1 VKPRAG
7 KSNFDVVIVGGGPAG
22 LSAALILGRM
32 RRSVLVCDTGDPANA
47 VSHGVMGLIS
57 RDGVSPGE
65 LRTISRE
72 QIRNYPSVEFRKA
85 EVREAHREHEM
96 FSLLASNQTVTARK
110 VLLAHGLDYQL
121 PDIPGVAELWG
132 DKAFHCPYCHGW
144 EVRDQRIGVVAT
156 SEKATNQ
163 SLLMRPLSDDIVVF
177 DNGAGVLDGEAR
189 QRLDSCEVRLIEGVI
204 KAVERCGEEVRVL
217 VHGGDSLTCD
227 ALFVQTELMLRVDL
241 AEQLGAKLDNE
252 GGIEVDSAGA
262 TNVPGVRAAGDAALP
277 PQSVAA
283 ALGCGAVAAYA
294 INAELALEPFEQG
307 APLADADPG

>member
-1 VKPRAG
+1 MERRAG
-7 KSNFDVVIVGGGPAG
+7 KSDFDVVIVGGGPAG
-22 LSAALILGRM
+22 LSAALTLGRM

-65 LRTISRE
+65 LRAISRE
-72 QIRNYPSVEFRKA
+72 QIGNYPSVEFRKA
-85 EVREAHREHEM
+85 EVREAHRDRET
-96 FSLLASNQTVTARK
+96 FSLLANNQTVTARK

-121 PDIPGVAELWG
+121 PAIPGVAELWG

-144 EVRDQRIGVVAT
+144 EVRDQRIGVIAT
-156 SEKATNQ
+156 SGKATNQ

-177 DNGAGVLDGEAR
+177 DNGAGVLDGPAR
-189 QRLDSCEVRLIEGVI
+189 QRLASCEIRLIEGAI
-204 KAVERCGEEVRVL
+204 TALERDGEEVRVL
-217 VHGGDSLTCD
+217 VDGGDPLTCD

-241 AEQLGAKLDNE
+241 AQQLGANLNDE
-252 GGIEVDSAGA
+252 GRIDVDPAGA
-262 TNVPGVRAAGDAALP
+262 TTVPGVRAAGDAALP

-307 APLADADPG
+307 APLADADSG

>member
-1 VKPRAG
+1 MAPRAR
-7 KSNFDVVIVGGGPAG
+7 KSDFDVVIVGGGPAG
-22 LSAALILGRM
+22 LSAALVLGRM

-57 RDGVSPGE
+57 RDGISPGE

-72 QIRNYPSVEFRKA
+72 QIGNYPSVEFRTA
-85 EVREAHREHEM
+85 EVREAHREREM

-144 EVRDQRIGVVAT
+144 EVRDQRIGVIAT

-163 SLLMRPLSDDIVVF
+163 SLLLRPLSDDIVVF
-177 DNGAGVLDGEAR
+177 DNGAGVLDAEAR
-189 QRLDSCEVRLIEGVI
+189 QRLDSCEVRLIEGAI
-204 KAVERCGEEVRVL
+204 TAVDRDGKEVRVL
-217 VHGGDSLTCD
+217 IDGGDPLTRD
-227 ALFVQTELMLRVDL
+227 VLFVQTELMLRVDL
-241 AEQLGAKLDNE
+241 AEQLGANLDDQ
-252 GGIEVDSAGA
+252 GAIDVDPAGA

-294 INAELALEPFEQG
+294 INAELSLEPFEQG
-307 APLADADPG
+307 ASLADADPG

>member
-1 VKPRAG
+1 VKPQVG
-7 KSNFDVVIVGGGPAG
+7 KPDFDVVIVGGGPAG

-57 RDGVSPGE
+57 RDGVSPGR

-72 QIRNYPSVEFRKA
+72 QIGNYPSVEFRKA
-85 EVREAHREHEM
+85 EVREAHREREM

-144 EVRDQRIGVVAT
+144 EMRDQRIGVITT

-163 SLLMRPLSDDIVVF
+163 SLLMRSLSDDIVVF

-189 QRLDSCEVRLIEGVI
+189 QRLDSCEVRLIEGAI
-204 KAVERCGEEVRVL
+204 TAVERDGEEVRVL
-217 VHGGDSLTCD
+217 VNGGDPLIRD
-227 ALFVQTELMLRVDL
+227 ALFVQTELTLRVDL
-241 AEQLGAKLDNE
+241 AAQLGANLDD
-252 GGIEVDSAGA
+252 GGAIDVDPAGA

-307 APLADADPG
+307 SPLADADPG